1 MTHTNIDGVL
11 FNRDAPPP
19 PRTLHQRV
27 AADILALADEP
38 PRERPSDVMQP
49 RTDAIQQ
56 AYRSALV
63 LAVVMR
69 RQVEAR

>member
-11 FNRDAPPP
+11 FNSTA
-19 PRTLHQRV
+19 RTPLHQRV

-49 RTDAIQQ
+49 RTDALQQ
-56 AYRSALV
+56 AYRAALL

-69 RQVEAR
+69 RQVEKG